1 MSFEFRTIRM
11 AGGVLGSLGLLFSA
25 TVVAQEPI
33 WDGNTV
39 QLQAEK
45 LADGIYAVVPDD
57 AAEKAPKGIPV
68 ATSAGFVIGEKGVLV
83 IESMLNK
90 RLATQL
96 INLVK
101 QVTDK
106 PIRYAVNTSFHGDH
120 SYGNY
125 VFPASTSIVQH
136 VVTKAYVDQ
145 HFEKDAAFMIQN
157 FGADRGIEEVVPRP
171 GDILIPEG
179 GSLALDLGGKTVE
192 LRDFGF
198 AQTGGDLFVWV
209 PDAKILWAGNA
220 VIAQKPALPWL
231 LDGHLVETLAT
242 LQKVYD
248 FIPADTRIV
257 PGHGPVTDRSAI
269 EWNIKYL
276 TTVRIE
282 VAAAIKD
289 GLTLEQTVNRVEM
302 PEFAGYQLF
311 GWVHPSLNVPAAYK
325 DLSKA
330 Q

>member
-1 MSFEFRTIRM
+1 MNISKKCLT
-11 AGGVLGSLGLLFSA
+11 GGVLGLLWLLAPAA
-25 TVVAQEPI
+25 TVAQEPV

-45 LADGIYAVVPDD
+45 LGDGIYAVVPDD

-68 ATSAGFVIGEKGVLV
+68 ATSAGFVIGNNGVLV
-83 IESMLNK
+83 IDSMLNE
-90 RLATQL
+90 RLAIQL

-106 PIRYAVNTSFHGDH
+106 PIRYVVNTSFHGDH

-125 VFPASTSIVQH
+125 VFSPSTTIIQH
-136 VVTKAYVDQ
+136 AVTKAFVDE
-145 HFEKDAAFMIQN
+145 HFEKDTAFMIQN
-157 FGADRGIEEVVPRP
+157 FGAGRGIEEVVPRT

-179 GSLALDLGGKTVE
+179 GSLVIDLGGKAVE

-209 PDAKILWAGNA
+209 PGAKVLWAGNA

-242 LQKVYD
+242 LQSLDD
-248 FIPADTRIV
+248 FIPADTRVI
-257 PGHGPVTDRSAI
+257 PGHGPVTDRAAI
-269 EWNIKYL
+269 EWNIDYL
-276 TTVRIE
+276 TRVRNE
-282 VAAAIKD
+282 VATAIKD
-289 GLTLEQTVNRVEM
+289 GLTLEQTVEKVKL
-302 PEFAGYQLF
+302 PEFAGYGLF

-325 DLSKA
+325 DLSKG

>member
-1 MSFEFRTIRM
+1 MSFQSNTIRVIT
-11 AGGVLGSLGLLFSA
+11 GVLGSLGMLVSA
-25 TVVAQEPI
+25 TAGAQEPI

-68 ATSAGFVIGEKGVLV
+68 ATSAGFVVGENGVLV
-83 IESMLNK
+83 IDSMLNK

-106 PIRYAVNTSFHGDH
+106 PIRYVVNTSFHGDH

-125 VFPASTSIVQH
+125 VFPASATIIQH
-136 VVTKAYVDQ
+136 VATKAYIDQ
-145 HFEKDAAFMIQN
+145 HFEKDTVFMIQN
-157 FGADRGIEEVVPRP
+157 FGAGRGIEEVVPRT

-179 GSLALDLGGKTVE
+179 GSLVLDLGSRAVE
-192 LRDFGF
+192 LHDFGF
-198 AQTGGDLFVWV
+198 AQTGGDLFVWM
-209 PDAKILWAGNA
+209 PDAEVLWTGNPI
-220 VIAQKPALPWL
+220 IAQKPAVPWL

-242 LQKVYD
+242 LRKLYD
-248 FIPADTRIV
+248 FISADTKIV
-257 PGHGPVTDRSAI
+257 PGHGPATDRAAI
-269 EWNIKYL
+269 EWNINYL
-276 TTVRIE
+276 TTVQNE
-282 VAAAIKD
+282 VTAAIRD
-289 GLTLEQTVNRVEM
+289 GLTLEQTVDRVKM

>member
-1 MSFEFRTIRM
+1 MSIRGALVDGGRKLPSYGLVAALTDRSAPRHDHPQILFRPTE
-11 AGGVLGSLGLLFSA
+11 GLA
-25 TVVAQEPI
+25 RDQQPT
-33 WDGNTV
+33 
-39 QLQAEK
+39 
-45 LADGIYAVVPDD
+45 
-57 AAEKAPKGIPV
+57 
-68 ATSAGFVIGEKGVLV
+68 AGFVVGENGVLV
-83 IESMLNK
+83 IDSMLNE

-106 PIRYAVNTSFHGDH
+106 PIRYVVNTSFHGDH

-125 VFPASTSIVQH
+125 IFSAATTIIQH
-136 VVTKAYVDQ
+136 AVTKAFVDE
-145 HFEKDAAFMIQN
+145 HFEKDTAFMIHN
-157 FGADRGIEEVVPRP
+157 FGAGRGIEEVVPRT

-179 GSLALDLGGKTVE
+179 GSLVLDLGGKTVE

-209 PDAKILWAGNA
+209 PGAKILWTGNT

-242 LQKVYD
+242 LQTLYD
-248 FIPADTRIV
+248 FIPADTKIV
-257 PGHGPVTDRSAI
+257 PGHGPVTDRAAI
-269 EWNIKYL
+269 EWNIGYL
-276 TTVRIE
+276 TTVRNE
-282 VAAAIKD
+282 VAIAIKD
-289 GLTLEQTVNRVEM
+289 GLTLEQTVDRVKM
-302 PEFAGYQLF
+302 PEFEGYGLF

-325 DLSKA
+325 DLSKT